1 MRSELPFVQ
10 SARAPSSPVLR
21 DKKVEK
27 KNTSQHKETCVWIL
41 CEIDPPGKKKQKKRI
56 DYLLIKKIRVTS
68 GRFAV
73 QQNKTTHIPILK
85 EIEQKSAR
93 NEQHA
98 VQV

>member
-1 MRSELPFVQ
+1 MRSEVPFVQ
-10 SARAPSSPVLR
+10 SARAPSSPVVR
-21 DKKVEK
+21 DKKSRK
-27 KNTSQHKETCVWIL
+27 KYVTAQGNAYGFCARSIRQV
-41 CEIDPPGKKKQKKRI
+41 KKQKKRI

-73 QQNKTTHIPILK
+73 QQNKTTLTIPILK
-85 EIEQKSAR
+85 EIKQKSAR